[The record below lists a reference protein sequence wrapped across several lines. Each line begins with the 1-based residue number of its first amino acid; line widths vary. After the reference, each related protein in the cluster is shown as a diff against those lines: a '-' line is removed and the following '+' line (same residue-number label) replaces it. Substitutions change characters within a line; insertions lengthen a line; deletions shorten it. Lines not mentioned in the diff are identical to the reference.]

1 MLFWKSEVCVICVLI
16 AAVCIPIQVVELGE
30 EIDWREYLLPKQ
42 IAEYGAG
49 KGTLLKGLYWGI
61 AHLPLIYLGFN
72 YSPENAGALW
82 SNMLMMMLVCDNGNY
97 MFLRHGA
104 QQQCHVSCNYSWSSQ
119 CHRRNP
125 RFHFRFGGEWA
136 IRTQSDRAN
145 QYAGTDTMCNYHT
158 EKLSTLL
165 SEMQA
170 RKFD

>member
-1 MLFWKSEVCVICVLI
+1 MVFI
-16 AAVCIPIQVVELGE
+16 G
-30 EIDWREYLLPKQ
+30 
-42 IAEYGAG
+42 G
-49 KGTLLKGLYWGI
+49 GI
-61 AHLPLIYLGFN
+61 THLPLIYLGFN

-82 SNMLMMMLVCDNGNY
+82 SNML
-97 MFLRHGA
+97 
-104 QQQCHVSCNYSWSSQ
+104 
-119 CHRRNP
+119 
-125 RFHFRFGGEWA
+125 